1 MNCPVDKLHNRY
13 NSCECDVL
21 PKGTYYIGD
30 PCYAIGTTEDTYW
43 SKLCKIMFAE
53 QKHNSSAK
61 WNQDKLEQRLKTDKP
76 ILENYGLMVSNPSK
90 KDKKFYDV
98 AIYGTAYGDGTY
110 EDVESYTGDY
120 MVDAGIIGAI
130 PVQAI
135 PKNKK
140 TRKDG
145 IVKRYNASIKSSYL
159 SEEKVWFVAG
169 GHFVEFDEEVHCF
182 TDGRYLHFGY
192 KGNHIA
198 IDTDPRQDDEI
209 IEEAIIDNRPW
220 N

>member
-1 MNCPVDKLHNRY
+1 MSDCPIDKYNCK
-13 NSCECDVL
+13 CDIL
-21 PKGTYYIGD
+21 PKGEYYIGD

-43 SKLCKIMFAE
+43 SKLCKVMFGE

-61 WNQDKLEQRLKTDKP
+61 WNKDKKGKK

-90 KDKKFYDV
+90 KDKQLFDV

-110 EDVESYTGDY
+110 EDVSQEWTGDY

-169 GHFVEFDEEVHCF
+169 GHFIEFEEEVHCF

-198 IDTDPRQDDEI
+198 IDTDADNMEDQELAYRAVE
-209 IEEAIIDNRPW
+209 DNRPW
-220 N
+220 

>member
-1 MNCPVDKLHNRY
+1 MSECPIDKYNCK
-13 NSCECDVL
+13 CDIL
-21 PKGTYYIGD
+21 PKGEYYIGD
-30 PCYAIGTTEDTYW
+30 PCYSIGTTEDDYW
-43 SKLCKIMFAE
+43 SNLCKVMFNE
-53 QKHNSSAK
+53 QKHNSAAK
-61 WNQDKLEQRLKTDKP
+61 WNKDKKGKKK
-76 ILENYGLMVSNPSK
+76 LENYGLMVSNPKK

-110 EDVESYTGDY
+110 EDVESLTGDY

-140 TRKDG
+140 TRATPLDSR
-145 IVKRYNASIKSSYL
+145 I
-159 SEEKVWFVAG
+159 WFVAG
-169 GHFVEFDEEVHCF
+169 GHFVRFDKEVHCF

-198 IDTDPRQDDEI
+198 IDTDADNMEDQELAYRAVE
-209 IEEAIIDNRPW
+209 DNRPW
-220 N
+220 

>member
-1 MNCPVDKLHNRY
+1 MSRNFITYPCLSDCPINT
-13 NSCECDVL
+13 NIQNCECDIL
-21 PKGTYYIGD
+21 PKGEYYIGD
-30 PCYAIGTTEDTYW
+30 PCYSIGTTEDDYW
-43 SKLCKIMFAE
+43 SNLCKVMFNE
-53 QKHNSSAK
+53 QKQNSAAK
-61 WNQDKLEQRLKTDKP
+61 WNKDKLKRVRLGFSEKD
-76 ILENYGLMVSNPSK
+76 LENYGLMVSNPKK

-110 EDVESYTGDY
+110 EDVESLTGDY

-140 TRKDG
+140 TRATPLDSR
-145 IVKRYNASIKSSYL
+145 I
-159 SEEKVWFVAG
+159 WFVAG
-169 GHFVEFDEEVHCF
+169 GHFVRFDKEVHCF

-198 IDTDPRQDDEI
+198 IDTDADNMEDQELAYRAVE
-209 IEEAIIDNRPW
+209 DNRPW
-220 N
+220 

>member
-1 MNCPVDKLHNRY
+1 MNNDCPIDKY
-13 NSCECDVL
+13 NCECDIL
-21 PKGTYYIGD
+21 PKGEYYIGD
-30 PCYAIGTTEDTYW
+30 PCYSIGTTDSDYW
-43 SKLCKIMFAE
+43 SKLCKVMFNE
-53 QKHNSSAK
+53 QKQNSAGK
-61 WNQDKLEQRLKTDKP
+61 WNMDKKGKKKLPD
-76 ILENYGLMVSNPSK
+76 YGLMVSNPSK

-110 EDVESYTGDY
+110 EDIESLTGDY

-192 KGNHIA
+192 KGKHIA
-198 IDTDPRQDDEI
+198 IDTDPGNMEDQELAYRAVQ
-209 IEEAIIDNRPW
+209 DNRPW
-220 N
+220 